1 LKKIL
6 FGIVFLIILGSLLIG
21 CGEPEATPT
30 ATPTKTPT
38 AIPTASPTAT
48 TPTPTAGPKYGGT
61 FTMIL
66 NASPAG
72 NIGWPPEFMG
82 GDSTTAQVCY
92 EGLMREQANGSYTP
106 CLATSWEM
114 ADDKL
119 SATYQLRQGVT
130 FHDGTPFNAESAKFN
145 FDASIEAHRQPYW
158 DHVEV
163 IDDYT
168 VKIYFTEYRNGIVY
182 SPGTSWMASPTAA
195 QKDGSLDYIRK
206 NPCGT
211 GPFKFVSFQQDQE
224 FVVERNPNY
233 WQEGLPYLDK
243 LRFIF
248 IPEPMTQKA
257 AMQKG
262 EADAMPAE
270 LGKLCADFRDL
281 GFYVMTLHQAVFS
294 LFFDS
299 NMEGSN
305 FKDERVRQ
313 AVEYAINRD
322 EIAKGLGYGLMIP
335 IHNIIAADNAAY
347 TDDIPYR
354 PYDPDKAKQL
364 LAEAG
369 YPNGFQTVMY
379 PHVNGDK
386 DINLYVKQCLDA
398 VGIQTEII
406 YVPWTQNMQ
415 QMTGDFTGMLMGPFA
430 SLANFGSTL
439 QLFLDRNSIF
449 FPAVYKPDEYQ
460 AILDEIAHS
469 DKYPDIELA
478 RKATRYIAEHAI
490 IVPVHD
496 GGMGYVIGSRIGNP
510 DEAFLTLGYPPYFR
524 SEIIWLKE

>member
-1 LKKIL
+1 
-6 FGIVFLIILGSLLIG
+6 
-21 CGEPEATPT
+21 
-30 ATPTKTPT
+30 
-38 AIPTASPTAT
+38 
-48 TPTPTAGPKYGGT
+48 
-61 FTMIL
+61 MIL

-72 NIGWPPEFMG
+72 NVGWPPEFMG

-92 EGLMREQANGSYTP
+92 EGLMREQADGSYKP
-106 CLATSWEM
+106 NLATSWELSE
-114 ADDKL
+114 DKL
-119 SATYQLRQGVT
+119 SGTYHLRQGVM
-130 FHDGTPFNAESAKFN
+130 FHDGTPFNAEAAKFN
-145 FDASIEAHRQPYW
+145 FEAALAAHLQPYW

-168 VKIYFTEYRNGIVY
+168 IKIYFTEYRNGIIY

-195 QKDGSLDYIRK
+195 QKNGSLDYIRK

-211 GPFKFVSFQQDQE
+211 GPFKFVSFQQDQD
-224 FVVERNPNY
+224 FVAERNPDY
-233 WQEGLPYLDK
+233 WQQGLPYLDK
-243 LRFIF
+243 LRFVF

-257 AMQKG
+257 AMQTG
-262 EADAMPAE
+262 ETDAIPCE
-270 LGKLCADFRDL
+270 LGKLAADFRDL

-299 NMEGSN
+299 SHADSPFHNE
-305 FKDERVRQ
+305 KVRQ

-322 EIAKGLGYGLMIP
+322 EIASALGYGLMIP

-354 PYDPDKAKQL
+354 PYDPDKAKEL

-369 YPNGFQTVMY
+369 YPNGFKTTMY

-398 VGIQTEII
+398 VGIQTEIV

-415 QMTGDFTGMLMGPFA
+415 MMTGDFTGMMLGPFA

-439 QLFLDRNSIF
+439 SMYLGQTSIF
-449 FPAVYKPDEYQ
+449 FPAVDKPDEFQ
-460 AILDEIAHS
+460 AILDDIAHS

-478 RKATRYIAEHAI
+478 RKATTWVAEHAM

-496 GGMGYVIGSRIGNP
+496 GGMGYAVGPRLGNP
-510 DEAFLTLGYPPYFR
+510 DEVFLTLGYPPFFR
-524 SEIIWLKE
+524 SEIIWMK